1 MKWLLNPN
9 SYNTLNKKNSS
20 EEGAEKQHFYSAFL
34 RKHRLLRLLLDILA
48 QITEREKAER
58 EI

>member
-34 RKHRLLRLLLDILA
+34 RKYRLLRLLLDILA
-48 QITEREKAER
+48 QITEREKA
-58 EI
+58 